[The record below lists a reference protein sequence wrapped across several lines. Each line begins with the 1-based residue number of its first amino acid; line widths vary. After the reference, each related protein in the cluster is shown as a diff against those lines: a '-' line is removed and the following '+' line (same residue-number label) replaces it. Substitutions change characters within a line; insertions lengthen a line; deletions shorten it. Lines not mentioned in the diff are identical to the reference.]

1 MHLEPFHGPIYVVA
15 RDGRVRVFD
24 TIADAHEQLE
34 PETVEDGGIE
44 AILDDE
50 GRVFSADV
58 VELPAPAGRGLFGH
72 NQRRALRSVR
82 LRPGSQDPNAPAY
95 LRKVLGRK
103 HKVF

>member
-34 PETVEDGGIE
+34 PETVEDGGI
-44 AILDDE
+44 
-50 GRVFSADV
+50 
-58 VELPAPAGRGLFGH
+58 
-72 NQRRALRSVR
+72 
-82 LRPGSQDPNAPAY
+82 RPGSQDPNAPAY